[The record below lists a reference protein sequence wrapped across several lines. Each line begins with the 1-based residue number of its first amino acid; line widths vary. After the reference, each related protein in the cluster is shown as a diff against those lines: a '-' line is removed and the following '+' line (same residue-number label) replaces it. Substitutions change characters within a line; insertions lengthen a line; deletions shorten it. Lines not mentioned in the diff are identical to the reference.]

1 MYICSMKKIKT
12 YLTNLPKGVKTIFKI
27 NIIVYIISFISLFV
41 FSFDINSHLGFYPTD
56 SGDFVIYQV
65 LTFMFTHSYNPTHI
79 IINLIL
85 FLFFSVSFERKF
97 GTENY
102 YWMYVLSSLAC
113 VLFYNTLKNQE
124 LEFCKR
130 QLISK
135 DVDIFSVNYDDRYEY
150 PKEQRVLIERYYDS
164 KSYGVGASG
173 ALFGF
178 VGSFLFFNLKPTRK
192 IKTILFLCL
201 ASYMVYSN
209 IIVFYPYDYISSGS
223 SIGHI
228 GGLITGLIFSMFLKT
243 KKEV

>member
-1 MYICSMKKIKT
+1 MKTIKT
-12 YLTNLPKGVKTIFKI
+12 YLTNLPKGVKTIFGI
-27 NIIVYIISFISLFV
+27 NIIFYIISCVSLFI

-65 LTFMFTHSYNPTHI
+65 LTFMFTHSYDPTHI

-85 FLFFSVSFERKF
+85 FLLFSVSFEKKF

-102 YWMYVLSSLAC
+102 YWMYVLSSLTC

-124 LEFCKR
+124 LDFCKR
-130 QLISK
+130 ELVSK
-135 DVDIFSVNYDDRYEY
+135 NVDIFSVNYDDRYEY

-178 VGSFLFFNLKPTRK
+178 VGSFLLFNLKPTRK
-192 IKTILFLCL
+192 IKTILLLCL

-209 IIVFYPYDYISSGS
+209 IIVFYPYDYTSSGS

-228 GGLITGLIFSMFLKT
+228 GGLITGLIFSIFLKT